1 MKKIDIK
8 KYYHDA
14 LYWATS
20 TKTKGKTKGKDYHIT
35 RIEEAIL
42 RKLIHY
48 STSNEKITYSN
59 EIITEHTF
67 IGVATLKKAIP
78 SLCKKGYIS
87 FSLNKIFDK
96 GVTKTRRTIFIK
108 WDRLEFILLEI
119 PKPEEQKDVS
129 TPIEDSTDS
138 SEDFQI
144 EKEQE
149 EITFGAG
156 EEISTAPEV
165 EVVPEVKKSEFINET
180 VIPTEDKTKFQTFYE
195 KCVAEGQAE
204 KKAKEDAEKN
214 RIITFEEFAKD
225 YTIDEEISEVLT
237 PIADISP
244 FMANGKL
251 KVNFNKSNQ
260 FISINSDNDEE
271 IKLPNIRNRYYP
283 ELFDIPKNINH
294 LEYRKDWKP
303 NKYLL
308 EMSENNIEPE
318 RSNSND
324 DDNNNSKI

>member
-20 TKTKGKTKGKDYHIT
+20 TKTKGKKYHIT
-35 RIEEAIL
+35 RTEEAIL

-67 IGVATLKKAIP
+67 IGVETLKKAIP
-78 SLCKKGYIS
+78 SLYKKGYIS
-87 FSLNKIFDK
+87 IAIFKIFDK
-96 GVTKTRRTIFIK
+96 GGPKTRRTIFIK
-108 WDRLEFILLEI
+108 WDRLKFILSEI
-119 PKPEEQKDVS
+119 PKPEEQK
-129 TPIEDSTDS
+129 
-138 SEDFQI
+138 
-144 EKEQE
+144 EQE
-149 EITFGAG
+149 ETTFGAG
-156 EEISTAPEV
+156 EEISTTPEV
-165 EVVPEVKKSEFINET
+165 EVVPEVKKSKIINEK
-180 VIPTEDKTKFQTFYE
+180 VIPTEDKTKFQALYE

-237 PIADISP
+237 PIADLSP
-244 FMANGKL
+244 FMADGKL
-251 KVNFNKSNQ
+251 KVNFNKSDQ

-271 IKLPNIRNRYYP
+271 IKLPNIRNSYYP

-294 LEYRKDWKP
+294 LEYRKDRKP

-308 EMSENNIEPE
+308 ELSENNIEPV